1 MSANFKIK
9 PHKNKEG
16 LFLELIGDF
25 DGNSAWELINMIM
38 RMDRGKGCII
48 VNVENLGEVIPFGS
62 AVFRNLMKAKLVP
75 VKRMVFQG
83 TGKDSSQIS
92 GYEVLAGEDEIPR
105 RQYRG
110 RRYLSR
116 SSIC

>member
-1 MSANFKIK
+1 MSANFKINS
-9 PHKNKEG
+9 HKNKEG
-16 LFLELIGDF
+16 LLLELRGDF
-25 DGNSAWELINMIM
+25 DGSSAWELINMIM
-38 RMDRGKGCII
+38 RMDRGRGCIV
-48 VNVENLGEVIPFGS
+48 VNVENLGEVMPFGS

-83 TGKDSSQIS
+83 ARKGSSQIS
-92 GYEVLAGEDEIPR
+92 GYEVLAGEDEIPH